1 LKERLDKIK
10 ERIRRS
16 AEACGRDP
24 EEIHLVTVSKTQTAD
39 RVKSAIEAGATI
51 LGENYVQ
58 EARDKINA
66 LAGYPASWHF
76 IGHLQKN
83 KAKVTI
89 GLFDL
94 IHSVDSLLLA
104 TELDRQ
110 AAKIDKTQK
119 ILIQVNIGN
128 EASKSGISASETLE
142 LIKDISRFE
151 NLAVK
156 GLMAMP
162 PFFNDPERARPYFSA
177 VRRLR
182 DQILNQKI
190 ANVSMNELSM
200 GMTGD
205 FEVAIEEG
213 ATLVRIGTAIF
224 GERE

>member
-1 LKERLDKIK
+1 MRVRLDTIR

-16 AEACGRDP
+16 AENCGRDAKH
-24 EEIHLVTVSKTQTAD
+24 IQLVAVSKTRAAD
-39 RVKSAIEAGATI
+39 RVKSAIEAGVTI

-58 EARDKINA
+58 EARDKIDL
-66 LAGYPASWHF
+66 LASCPVSWHF

-83 KAKVTI
+83 KAKVAV

-94 IHSVDSLLLA
+94 IHSVDSLNLA
-104 TELDRQ
+104 NELNRQ
-110 AAKIDKTQK
+110 AGKIDKIQE

-128 EASKSGISASETLE
+128 EPSKSGVSVSETIQ
-142 LIKDISRFE
+142 LIQGISCLE
-151 NLAVK
+151 NLMIK

-162 PFFNDPERARPYFSA
+162 PFFDDPERARPCFSA
-177 VRRLR
+177 LRQLR
-182 DQILNQKI
+182 DQIMDQHI
-190 ANVSMNELSM
+190 PNVSMNELSM